1 MLITGHN
8 LKYTQIVSREVTSKM
23 ENEPSKKTLTV
34 RCENTVRQVNETLKE
49 LKHEDKSHEN
59 VENDVDEPSNSD
71 GWDTDLEASQ
81 NETHKNRRRADVTG
95 KSAYLRTCRKLGV
108 SPVTAIV
115 DTIHTAEIA
124 LAHHGLGPQGGRALA
139 KALVKSTTVEKL
151 DLQENN
157 LGEEGVDCFAKMLL
171 ENCFITRVNLAG
183 NMMSS
188 NGARAMG
195 RVIAQNKYLQWL
207 DLSFNN
213 FVDKD
218 AKPLV
223 EGLMSNT
230 SIKFFSLSQNSFCEA
245 GGELIGPALEE
256 NNSITELDLSW
267 NHLRLKGAIAICK
280 SMRENSSIETLDLSW
295 NGFADE
301 GAEVMGESLK
311 KNDTLLVLDLS
322 HNRITEKGA
331 LGLAKGLQINK
342 TLRVLKIGFNSL
354 GNTGAYTLMKAFNA
368 NADSALEELHL
379 DDITVQKNFLVLLEE
394 FTKDRPSFQI
404 TYGATSHNNSEQGS
418 LASSYGNDDNDP
430 GRRVKNELL
439 TVLKTFLSEKR
450 LRAVDLFNCLD
461 KDKTQSVSPEEMF
474 KGLKKLNVPLTDAQL
489 KRLIRLLDKDG
500 DGEIDYGEFAAVKEV

>member
-1 MLITGHN
+1 MESEPA
-8 LKYTQIVSREVTSKM
+8 KKM
-23 ENEPSKKTLTV
+23 FTV
-34 RCENTVRQVNETLKE
+34 GFENTVRQVDETLKE
-49 LKHEDKSHEN
+49 LKNEEKSSEC
-59 VENDVDEPSNSD
+59 VENDVIDEDGNSD
-71 GWDTDLEASQ
+71 GWDTDLEATP
-81 NETHKNRRRADVTG
+81 EDTHKNHRRADVTG
-95 KSAYLRTCRKLGV
+95 RSAYLRTCRKLGI

-115 DTIHTAEIA
+115 ETIHTTEIA

-171 ENCFITRVNLAG
+171 ENCFISWVNLAG

-188 NGARAMG
+188 NGARVMG
-195 RVIAQNKYLQWL
+195 YVLAQNKYLQWL

-218 AKPLV
+218 AKPLA

-230 SIKFFSLSQNSFCEA
+230 SIKFFSLRQNSFCEA
-245 GGELIGPALEE
+245 GGELIGPALAE
-256 NNSITELDLSW
+256 NNTITELNLSW

-280 SMRENSSIETLDLSW
+280 SMRENSSIEILDLSW

-301 GAEVMGESLK
+301 GAEAMGESLK

-322 HNRITEKGA
+322 HNRITERGA

-342 TLRVLKIGFNSL
+342 TLRVLKLGFNPL
-354 GNTGAYTLMKAFNA
+354 GNIGAYTLMKALNA
-368 NADSALEELHL
+368 NVDSALEELYL
-379 DDITVQKNFLVLLEE
+379 DNITVKKHFLVLLEE
-394 FTKDRPSFQI
+394 FTKTRPAFKI
-404 TYGATSHNNSEQGS
+404 TYGVSSHNNSKRGS
-418 LASSYGNDDNDP
+418 VASSYGNDDNDP

-474 KGLKKLNVPLTDAQL
+474 TGLKKLNVPLTDAQL

-500 DGEIDYGEFAAVKEV
+500 DGEIDYGEFAAVNEV

>member
-1 MLITGHN
+1 MTEHN
-8 LKYTQIVSREVTSKM
+8 LKYTWYLTRFNRKTIVSRQATSKM
-23 ENEPSKKTLTV
+23 ETV
-34 RCENTVRQVNETLKE
+34 QFENTVRQVDETLKE
-49 LKHEDKSHEN
+49 LKNEDKGNEN
-59 VENDVDEPSNSD
+59 VENDVDEHGNSD
-71 GWDTDLEASQ
+71 GWDTDLEAPQ
-81 NETHKNRRRADVTG
+81 KETQKNRRRADVTG
-95 KSAYLRTCRKLGV
+95 KLAYLRTCRKLGV
-108 SPVTAIV
+108 SPVAAIV

-151 DLQENN
+151 DLRENN
-157 LGEEGVDCFAKMLL
+157 LGGEGVDCFAKMLL

-195 RVIAQNKYLQWL
+195 RVIAENKYLQWL

-230 SIKFFSLSQNSFCEA
+230 SIKFFSLSQNSFCET

-280 SMRENSSIETLDLSW
+280 SMRENSSIEILDLSW

-301 GAEVMGESLK
+301 GAEVMGESLT

-342 TLRVLKIGFNSL
+342 TLRVLKIGFNPL
-354 GNTGAYTLMKAFNA
+354 RNTGAYTLMKALNA

-379 DDITVQKNFLVLLEE
+379 DNITVKKNFLVLLEE
-394 FTKDRPSFQI
+394 FMKNQPSFQI
-404 TYGATSHNNSEQGS
+404 TYGATSS
-418 LASSYGNDDNDP
+418 LASSYGNDDNDDKDP

-439 TVLKTFLSEKR
+439 TALKTFLSEKR

-474 KGLKKLNVPLTDAQL
+474 TGLKKLSVPLTDAQL

>member
-1 MLITGHN
+1 M
-8 LKYTQIVSREVTSKM
+8 SRETTSKM
-23 ENEPSKKTLTV
+23 ESEPSKMTFTV
-34 RCENTVRQVNETLKE
+34 RFENTVRQVDETLME
-49 LKHEDKSHEN
+49 LKNEDKSNEG
-59 VENDVDEPSNSD
+59 VENDVFDEHSNSD
-71 GWDTDLEASQ
+71 GWDTDLEAPPKD
-81 NETHKNRRRADVTG
+81 THKNRRGADATG

-115 DTIHTAEIA
+115 DTIHTAEIS
-124 LAHHGLGPQGGRALA
+124 LAHHGLGLQGGRALA

-157 LGEEGVDCFAKMLL
+157 LGEEGVDCFAKMFL
-171 ENCFITRVNLAG
+171 ENCFIKWVNLAG

-188 NGARAMG
+188 NGARVMG
-195 RVIAQNKYLQWL
+195 SVIAQNKYLQWL

-218 AKPLV
+218 AKPLAD
-223 EGLMSNT
+223 GLMSNT

-245 GGELIGPALEE
+245 GGELIGPALAE
-256 NNSITELDLSW
+256 NNSITELNLSW

-280 SMRENSSIETLDLSW
+280 SMRENSSIEILDLSW

-301 GAEVMGESLK
+301 GAEAMGESLK

-342 TLRVLKIGFNSL
+342 TLRVLKIGFNPL
-354 GNTGAYTLMKAFNA
+354 GNTGAYTLIKAFNA
-368 NADSALEELHL
+368 NADSALEELYL
-379 DDITVQKNFLVLLEE
+379 DNITVKKNFLVLLEE
-394 FTKDRPSFQI
+394 FTKNRPAFQI
-404 TYGATSHNNSEQGS
+404 AYGASSHNNSKRGS
-418 LASSYGNDDNDP
+418 LASSYGNEDNDP
-430 GRRVKNELL
+430 GRRVKNDLL
-439 TVLKTFLSEKR
+439 TALKTFLSEKR

-474 KGLKKLNVPLTDAQL
+474 TGLKKLKVPLTDVQL

-500 DGEIDYGEFAAVKEV
+500 DGEIDYGEFAAVNEV